1 MKKLLLPIAI
11 GLAVCSCS
19 WIRNYP
25 YSVSDFLT
33 DRNNVLGYL
42 SDSLARAPEGAEL
55 SQNRTAPPSFDPS
68 FPGDK
73 HIISVINRQQWAGC
87 GGHTILLNLS
97 DKLLSSTNQG
107 SSSTSTATQL
117 LDYYFSGFSRF
128 GFRSGGTPSGG
139 WNGYILSAGNVWFRE
154 GSSNI
159 TIFGH
164 VYVYPKDKIAL
175 VVMNFSEWY

>member
-1 MKKLLLPIAI
+1 MKKLLVPIAI

-73 HIISVINRQQWAGC
+73 HIISVINRQRWAGC

-128 GFRSGGTPSGG
+128 GFRSGGSPSGG

-175 VVMNFSEWY
+175 VVMRFSEWY